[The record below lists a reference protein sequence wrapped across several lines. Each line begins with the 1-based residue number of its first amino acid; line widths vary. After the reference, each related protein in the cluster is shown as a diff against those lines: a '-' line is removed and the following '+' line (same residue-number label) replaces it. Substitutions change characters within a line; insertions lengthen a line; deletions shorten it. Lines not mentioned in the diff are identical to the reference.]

1 VLLLKRQHVQEN
13 EMLLLKRQKEVQH
26 QGEERV
32 LAALR
37 ERPLR
42 ESRLSE
48 RPLRE
53 RPPLRDEEGNQSF
66 TLINL
71 FLFF

>member
-1 VLLLKRQHVQEN
+1 
-13 EMLLLKRQKEVQH
+13 MLLLKRQKEVQH
-26 QGEERV
+26 QGEESV

-42 ESRLSE
+42 ERPLRERPLRE

-66 TLINL
+66 TLNNL

>member
-13 EMLLLKRQKEVQH
+13 EMLLLKRQKVVQH

-42 ESRLSE
+42 E

-66 TLINL
+66 TLNNL

>member
-1 VLLLKRQHVQEN
+1 
-13 EMLLLKRQKEVQH
+13 MQH

-42 ESRLSE
+42 ERPLRERPLRERPLRERPLRE

-66 TLINL
+66 TLNNL